1 MRKKLKLGILSFA
14 LLTAIFTGC
23 SKDDTT
29 SPLIALTGSD
39 ETYSLPSVAGGNAAW
54 VEPGY
59 TATDEED
66 GTITAKVSVSGTV
79 DLNTKGIYTITYS
92 VSDEA
97 GNSASATRTVRVV
110 NDVEMFAGSWIDCYD
125 SSYNFGT
132 VSIYDA
138 TIVTSST
145 VNKAV
150 QITGFGGFGSTL
162 SFEAS
167 FADTTVGALI
177 TMPTPQPIITPSAI
191 TLQYPVD
198 SYILTNSAT
207 SQSFKVIFQWN
218 DGTNNDVNLDIF
230 TR

>member
-132 VSIYDA
+132 VSLNICAWQLQVA
-138 TIVTSST
+138 T
-145 VNKAV
+145 AR
-150 QITGFGGFGSTL
+150 
-162 SFEAS
+162 
-167 FADTTVGALI
+167 D
-177 TMPTPQPIITPSAI
+177 
-191 TLQYPVD
+191 
-198 SYILTNSAT
+198 
-207 SQSFKVIFQWN
+207 QSFLLEKLFEQTSLTTSN
-218 DGTNNDVNLDIF
+218 QQCF
-230 TR
+230 